1 MKKKK
6 KKEASLCGEKIET
19 NALTETKMRNHVSV
33 VPRQAWLYSQ

>member
-1 MKKKK
+1 M
-6 KKEASLCGEKIET
+6 EASLCGEKTET